1 MTAGRRTPTIETL
14 RLAEKTSVAEGT
26 VSSGSHP
33 PEGKSERSF
42 WAFTAR
48 LIVWLRFPILLA
60 WIGGAVLATTH
71 LPSAFES
78 ESGEL
83 GSLLPRSSSALEVE
97 SKAIKTFGLPLL
109 SRTIVVAHRLAGF
122 SPDEVAAATHYIAT
136 TDQEEG
142 SGAIRAVPLIDTPG
156 LLAAHRSAT
165 TLLAYLYIDPSL
177 SESEQQQLAEHFAAG
192 LKRATGA
199 GAAEVTGALPATRA
213 ETSVTNEFI
222 TWVELATVLLVVGIL
237 AFYFRSVGVPL
248 LGLASVAIAY
258 LCADRVLGW
267 VAERFG
273 IAIPQEADPVIVG
286 LIFGVL
292 TDYLV
297 FFVSGYRQRLEE
309 GTESRPA
316 VVAVTGELLPVIFT
330 AALMIA
336 GATLTLLISG
346 MSFLAAFGPAMAVAV
361 VVAAAV
367 AMTLVPAALAIFGRV
382 LLWPRQPSV
391 QSADSAGGAP
401 GRSGFR
407 AALIGG
413 AVRFPVTTTILCLVL
428 LGAAASGIGQLALGN
443 PIIRGLPETTSP
455 RKGYELTATGLGPG
469 VLGPTMLVIE
479 EAGIVSRSGEL
490 AALESSLAEQDGV
503 AGVLGPGTQRLP
515 GGSGVLLAPNR
526 NAARYVL
533 VLDGDPDGARAS
545 EALSKVEERLPV
557 LLERS
562 GLAAAQTGVTGDTS
576 IATELTEDTWSAFER
591 VAPAAL
597 AVLLLLLWVLLRS
610 RSAPLYLVGVSL
622 LVVAAALG
630 LTVYVF
636 QDLLGYGQ
644 LAFFVPVASAILLLA
659 LGADYN
665 VFLINRIWREA
676 DRTELTPA
684 IKTAS
689 SQAGR
694 AITVAGIILA
704 LSFAAV
710 ALIPI
715 QSFRE
720 IAFAMCVGL
729 LLDTLI
735 ARTLLIPALVSLFGR
750 GAVEKATVTE
760 TTGQASA

>member
-1 MTAGRRTPTIETL
+1 MTADR
-14 RLAEKTSVAEGT
+14 EG
-26 VSSGSHP
+26 SGP
-33 PEGKSERSF
+33 PPSEAKPGRSF
-42 WAFTAR
+42 WTLTAR

-60 WIGGAVLATTH
+60 WIAGTVLATAH

-83 GSLLPRSSSALEVE
+83 DGLLPRSSSALEVE
-97 SKAIKTFGLPLL
+97 SKANKTFGLPLL
-109 SRTIVVAHRLAGF
+109 SRTIVVAHRAAGF
-122 SPDEVAAATHYIAT
+122 STDELAAATRYIAT
-136 TDQEEG
+136 TDQKEG
-142 SGAIRAVPLIDTPG
+142 SAAIRAVPLVDTPG
-156 LLAAHRSAT
+156 LLAARRSAT
-165 TLLAYLYIDPSL
+165 TLLVYLYIDPSL
-177 SESEQQQLAEHFAAG
+177 SESESQGIAEQFASG
-192 LKRATGA
+192 LQRATGA
-199 GAAEVTGALPATRA
+199 GATEVTGALPATRA
-213 ETSVTNEFI
+213 ETSVTDDFI
-222 TWVELATVLLVVGIL
+222 IWVELATVLLVIGIL
-237 AFYFRSVGVPL
+237 ALYFRSVGVPL

-273 IAIPQEADPVIVG
+273 ITIPQEADPVIVG

-297 FFVSGYRQRLEE
+297 FFVSGFRQRLEE
-309 GTESRPA
+309 GAGSLPA
-316 VVAVTGELLPVIFT
+316 VVAVTSELLPVIFT

-382 LLWPRQPSV
+382 LLWPRRPNIQSTE
-391 QSADSAGGAP
+391 QAGGSAD
-401 GRSGFR
+401 RSGVR
-407 AALIGG
+407 GAMIGA
-413 AVRFPVTTTILCLVL
+413 AVRFPVLAAILCLVL
-428 LGAAASGIGQLALGN
+428 LGAAASGLGKLALGN

-455 RKGYELTATGLGPG
+455 RKGYELAAAGLGPG
-469 VLGPTMLVIE
+469 VLGPTMLVVE
-479 EAGIVSRSGEL
+479 EEGIADRSADL
-490 AALESSLAEQDGV
+490 AALEGSLAEQDGV
-503 AGVLGPGTQRLP
+503 AGVIGPGTRGLP
-515 GGSGVLLAPNR
+515 SGSGVLLAPNG

-533 VLDGDPDGARAS
+533 VLDGDPDGAGAS
-545 EALSKVEERLPV
+545 EALSSIEARLPS

-562 GLAAAQTGVTGDTS
+562 GLGEASSGLTGDTT
-576 IATELTEDTWSAFER
+576 IATELTEDTWGAFER
-591 VAPAAL
+591 VAPAAV

-610 RSAPLYLVGVSL
+610 RTAPLYLVGVSL

-676 DRTELTPA
+676 DQAELKPA
-684 IKTAS
+684 IRTAGS
-689 SQAGR
+689 EAGR

-750 GAVEKATVTE
+750 GAVEEKIAVKDAVNE
-760 TTGQASA
+760 ASA

>member
-1 MTAGRRTPTIETL
+1 MGTL
-14 RLAEKTSVAEGT
+14 L
-26 VSSGSHP
+26 SSTTEDRESGGYPP
-33 PEGKSERSF
+33 PEGRPERTF
-42 WAFTAR
+42 WTLTAR

-60 WIGGAVLATTH
+60 WIAGTVLATAH

-97 SKAIKTFGLPLL
+97 SKAIRTFGLPLL
-109 SRTIVVAHRLAGF
+109 SRTIVVAHRSAGF
-122 SPDEVAAATHYIAT
+122 SPDEVAAATRYIAT
-136 TDQEEG
+136 TDQKKG
-142 SGAIRAVPLIDTPG
+142 SGAIRAVPLVDTPG
-156 LLAAHRSAT
+156 LLAAHQSAT

-177 SESEQQQLAEHFAAG
+177 SESEQQQLAEQFASG

-213 ETSVTNEFI
+213 ETSVTNDFI
-222 TWVELATVLLVVGIL
+222 VWVELATVLLVVGIL
-237 AFYFRSVGVPL
+237 ALYFRSVGVPL
-248 LGLASVAIAY
+248 LGLVSVTIAY

-273 IAIPQEADPVIVG
+273 ISIPQEADPVIVG

-297 FFVSGYRQRLEE
+297 FFISGYRQRLEE
-309 GTESRPA
+309 GIDSRSA

-367 AMTLVPAALAIFGRV
+367 AMTLVPAVLAIFGRV

-391 QSADSAGGAP
+391 QSADRADGAP
-401 GRSGFR
+401 ARSGFR
-407 AALIGG
+407 GALIGA
-413 AVRFPVTTTILCLVL
+413 AVRFPVLTTILCLVL
-428 LGAAASGIGQLALGN
+428 LGAAASGIGKLALGN

-469 VLGPTMLVIE
+469 VLGPTMLVVE
-479 EAGIVSRSGEL
+479 EEDIVSRSDEL

-503 AGVLGPGTQRLP
+503 AGVVGPGTQRLP
-515 GGSGVLLAPNR
+515 GGSGVLLAPSGD
-526 NAARYVL
+526 AARYVL

-545 EALSKVEERLPV
+545 EALSRVEERLPV

-562 GLAAAQTGVTGDTS
+562 GLAAAKTGVTGDTS
-576 IATELTEDTWSAFER
+576 IATELTEDTWGAFER

-610 RSAPLYLVGVSL
+610 RTAPLYLVGVSL

-676 DRTELTPA
+676 DQAELKPA
-684 IKTAS
+684 IRTAS
-689 SQAGR
+689 AEAGR

-750 GAVEKATVTE
+750 GAVEEATVTE
-760 TTGQASA
+760 APGEASA